1 MQVASVHETARYTS
15 HMLMATDD
23 DCIPGYRR
31 IAEAYQAHDCKL
43 FGQIFHPGRKVLD
56 SPDGTAPMAYAP
68 SAVPNARYHN
78 MPRPLSQ
85 GLIGDIVDGYAEAA
99 DRFKRAVLDGVEI
112 IASHGYLPSQ
122 FLNPRINRRH
132 DEYGGAFENRV
143 RFLFEVAAA
152 VRTKVGDDMVVGMR
166 ISGDEKDR
174 EGLRPDE
181 VIQACAA
188 LDAREAL
195 DYYNVIAGTTATM
208 EGALHV
214 VPPMV
219 VETAY
224 VAPFAAAIRAKVA
237 KPVFVAGRINQP
249 QIAEQVLATGQALL
263 AQLLPGRS
271 EFGGIVTNLA
281 REVELAGVRVI
292 KNTEAMPE
300 QVRREAPDAVILTTG
315 ARPRIPAIEGADE
328 AHIVDAWQVLRGEAN
343 VGASVLVADWRCDW
357 VGIGIAEKLAR
368 DGCRVR
374 LAVNG
379 FAAGQNI
386 QNYIRDYSAGVLYR
400 LGVEVILY
408 ARLYGVDADSVYLQH
423 TAAGEPI
430 VCGEVDTVVLAL
442 GQESANALEA
452 GLKDF
457 LGELVAIGDCASPRT
472 AEEAVLEGLRAG
484 VAL

>member
-1 MQVASVHETARYTS
+1 M
-15 HMLMATDD
+15 
-23 DCIPGYRR
+23 
-31 IAEAYQAHDCKL
+31 
-43 FGQIFHPGRKVLD
+43 
-56 SPDGTAPMAYAP
+56 
-68 SAVPNARYHN
+68 
-78 MPRPLSQ
+78 
-85 GLIGDIVDGYAEAA
+85 
-99 DRFKRAVLDGVEI
+99 
-112 IASHGYLPSQ
+112 
-122 FLNPRINRRH
+122 
-132 DEYGGAFENRV
+132 

-152 VRTKVGDDMVVGMR
+152 VCTKVGDDIVVGMR

-224 VAPFAAAIRAKVA
+224 VAPFAAAIRAKVT
-237 KPVFVAGRINQP
+237 KPVFVAVRINQP
-249 QIAEQVLATGQALL
+249 QIAEQVLATGQADMCGMTRAMISDPEMANKARAGRLDDIRACIACNQACIGHMQLGYSISCIQHLETGRELQYDALVPADTPRQILVAGGGPGGMKAAAVAAERGHRVTLYESTEQLGSQALL
-263 AQLLPGRS
+263 VQLLPGRS

-292 KNTEAMPE
+292 KNTEATPE
-300 QVRREAPDAVILTTG
+300 LVRREAPDVVILTTG

-400 LGVEVILY
+400 LGVEIIPY

-442 GQESANALEA
+442 GHDSANALEA

-457 LGELVAIGDCASPRT
+457 PGELVAIGDCASPRT
-472 AEEAVLEGLRAG
+472 AEEAVLEVLRAG